1 MERINQL
8 IANTA
13 QFVKDVDVEIKR
25 ISWPSLK
32 ESIRSTGAV
41 IVITIILASFLGAID
56 FLFSLV
62 VKHVLS

>member
-1 MERINQL
+1 MEMINEQVTRI
-8 IANTA
+8 
-13 QFVKDVDVEIKR
+13 FHFFKEVEVETKR

-41 IVITIILASFLGAID
+41 IVISIVLASFLGLID
-56 FLFSLV
+56 FLFSLI